1 MDMPMTYV
9 VMGREVKLDGV
20 YHREADLAKFDLG
33 SRWSQEVQKLVDQ
46 GRLKCH
52 PVREVLGKWQ
62 GIIQGLE
69 MLKGGQVRG
78 QKLVVRVG
86 TASR

>member
-20 YHREADLAKFDLG
+20 YHRDADQSKFDLG
-33 SRWSQEVQKLVDQ
+33 ARWALEVQTLVDE

-52 PVREVLGKWQ
+52 PAREVPGGWQ
-62 GIIQGLE
+62 GVIQGLE
-69 MLKGGQVRG
+69 MLKSGQVRG
-78 QKLVVRVG
+78 QKLVVKVG
-86 TASR
+86 SA